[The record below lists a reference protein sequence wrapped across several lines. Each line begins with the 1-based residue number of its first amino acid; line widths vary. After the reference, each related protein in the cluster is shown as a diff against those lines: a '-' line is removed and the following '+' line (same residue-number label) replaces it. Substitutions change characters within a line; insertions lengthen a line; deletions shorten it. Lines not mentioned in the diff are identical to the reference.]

1 MVSAVEN
8 VKDGKLAIVDTWPRV
23 LLIEDNAGDVVLIKK
38 RMTTFWPKVSIVV
51 VGRLADA
58 YEAYISNQLDLIIL
72 DLNLPDG
79 FGYRSVEEALSFVR
93 NVPVVVLTGMESKL
107 TMQEA
112 KKHGATEVI
121 VKSRIM
127 HDDFGKLLSGVLT
140 AHTVKA

>member
-8 VKDGKLAIVDTWPRV
+8 TKDSKLTIVDQWPRV
-23 LLIEDNAGDVVLIKK
+23 LLIEDNPGDVVLIKK
-38 RMTTFWPKVSIVV
+38 RMTTFWPKASVVV

-58 YEAYISNQLDLIIL
+58 YEAYISHSLDLIIL

-127 HDDFGKLLSGVLT
+127 SDDFGKVLSAVLT
-140 AHTVKA
+140 ARDAKA